1 VRRRALLLAALS
13 SSAFLGACA
22 SAPTPR
28 EARFV
33 LLGEV
38 HDHAE
43 QHSERA
49 ALLRELLADRRPT
62 RVVFEQMD
70 RAHDARLAAAPRDAE
85 RVADAGALDRR
96 AWGWPLH
103 RPLVEAAL
111 DCGATVRGGNLPRD
125 AVRAI
130 VRDGR
135 AALPAD
141 VRALLDAD
149 TAWGDAQQRAL
160 EREIANGH
168 CGLLPVSQL
177 GPMALAQRARD
188 AAMARAL
195 LDAPPDARAVL
206 IAGNGH
212 VRTDLGVPRVLRAAG
227 VPARQIVAIG
237 FVERGTDADVPYDER
252 RESAPL
258 QRPDP
263 CAALRR

>member
-13 SSAFLGACA
+13 SSTLFAACA
-22 SAPTPR
+22 SAAR
-28 EARFV
+28 LSDARFM

-43 QHSERA
+43 QHRERA
-49 ALLRELLADRRPT
+49 ALLRELLADRRAT
-62 RVVFEQMD
+62 WVVFEQMD
-70 RAHDARLAAAPRDAE
+70 RAHDASLAAAPRDAE

-103 RPLVEAAL
+103 RPLFEAAL
-111 DCGATVRGGNLPRD
+111 DGGATVRGGNLPRD
-125 AVRAI
+125 AVRAV

-141 VRALLDAD
+141 VRGLLDAD

-160 EREIANGH
+160 EREIADGH
-168 CGLLPVSQL
+168 CGMLPASQL

-195 LDAPPDARAVL
+195 LDAPAGTRAVL

-212 VRTDLGVPRVLRAAG
+212 VRTDLGVPRYLRAAG

-237 FVERGTDADVPYDER
+237 FIERGSDAGVPYDER